1 MSKHKHNILLTIMAL
16 FMSLQLMAQGGPP
29 PGGGPGGFDP
39 DEMVKRE
46 KQNVFKEIT
55 DLSDDQKVLMDGI
68 YDEFSVS
75 FKEIRD
81 EVMKTR
87 DFQNMRPKMEAL
99 MKEKD
104 DLVRDVLNE
113 DQFVIY
119 TGIIEARRK
128 QRQARAPQ
136 EGQTQ
141 PTENTP

>member
-1 MSKHKHNILLTIMAL
+1 MLKIRNSILLAIMTL
-16 FMSLQLMAQGGPP
+16 FVSTQLMAQGGPP

-46 KQNVFKEIT
+46 KQNVYKEIT
-55 DLSDDQKVLMDGI
+55 DLSDDQKTLLDGI
-68 YDEFSVS
+68 YEEFSVS

-104 DLVRDVLNE
+104 DLIRDVLNE
-113 DQFVIY
+113 DQFAIY
-119 TGIIEARRK
+119 NGIVEDRRK
-128 QRQARAPQ
+128 QRQARMPQ
-136 EGQTQ
+136 NDQPQ